1 VHWWIEDETLW
12 RGYFPVLDRTVG
24 TERIETAV
32 LNEVEGFEVRFLP
45 SLAMLEI
52 NRDDAIDRKNW
63 EDSWVEDVSQ
73 PNQGLPPPAAV
84 EVTMEVSGLGAVKR
98 LYVLPEH

>member
-52 NRDDAIDRKNW
+52 NRDDVIDRKNW
-63 EDSWVEDVSQ
+63 EDSWVADVSQ